1 MKLNDNLKRIFNLRT
16 KYSEYAN
23 SIIENFWAS
32 QPEINESLFDGISN
46 NHTISI
52 ETIGHYNGQIGTWE
66 TSMNIDQN
74 REISKL
80 KLSFRT
86 DISSKTPHADTY
98 TLSLSGITPAT
109 PFWNT
114 THTLIDFTQSR
125 VYNYRM
131 LEVDHPLTAA
141 EIKKLSQP
149 VTLAKFILTAKK
161 DQKDNKYSTF
171 ASESIGFGFRSGN
184 GERINDS
191 YSGYMSSETPE
202 EIEA

>member
-1 MKLNDNLKRIFNLRT
+1 MKLNDNLNRIFNLRS

-23 SIIENFWAS
+23 TIIENFWAS
-32 QPEINESLFDGISN
+32 QPEIDETLFEGMSN
-46 NHTISI
+46 NNSVSI
-52 ETIGHYNGQIGTWE
+52 QTIGRYNGQIGTWE
-66 TSMNIDQN
+66 TSMSLDQN

-98 TLSLSGITPAT
+98 TLSLSGITPAA

-131 LEVDHPLTAA
+131 LDVDHPLNAA

-149 VTLAKFILTAKK
+149 VTLAKFVLTAKK
-161 DQKDNKYSTF
+161 DQKDNKYTTF
-171 ASESIGFGFRSGN
+171 ASESIGFGFRSDD
-184 GERINDS
+184 EDRRHDT
-191 YSGYMSSETPE
+191 YSGYLSSEAPE